1 MKRDGTARVK
11 TKCGGLSTARS
22 TMKPSKAS
30 VEMTIVDGGVEENR
44 QRQKQIPAG

>member
-1 MKRDGTARVK
+1 MKRDGTARAK
-11 TKCGGLSTARS
+11 TKCGFSPPRW